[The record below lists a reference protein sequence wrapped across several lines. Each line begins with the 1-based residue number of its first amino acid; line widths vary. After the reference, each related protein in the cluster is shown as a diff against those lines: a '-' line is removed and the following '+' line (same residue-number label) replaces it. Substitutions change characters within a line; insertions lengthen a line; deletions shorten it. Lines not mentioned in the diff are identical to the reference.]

1 MLIDFAAITHQGKVR
16 KNNEDAY
23 LVNAMDGTE
32 PLVNQLQRISGLCR
46 MGLLAAVADGMG
58 GAAAGEIASRE
69 GLASVAMHLFGYWG
83 RFPASNAKEVDLVKA
98 LVGATKG
105 ASTSVLSYTDAERTA
120 RGMGSTLTATV
131 IWNGHVYFVQ
141 VGDSRAYIYRRG
153 ELVQITQDQTLV
165 NEMISSGMLTPEQAK
180 THPQRSM
187 ITQALGGPYP
197 LKAVV
202 GKVPLRRGDRLLLCS
217 DGLHGEVTDQQM
229 KYVLDHNYSTRHS
242 LELMLGMALDHGGRD
257 NVTILMLALDDPGL
271 PLPLP
276 GETVHAVTLP
286 LEPDQP
292 KEKLLSRLGHIFT
305 SKT

>member
-1 MLIDFAAITHQGKVR
+1 MLIDFAAITHLGKVR

-69 GLASVAMHLFGYWG
+69 GLASVAVHLFGYWG
-83 RFPASNAKEVDLVKA
+83 RFTSMDAKESDLVRA
-98 LVGATKG
+98 LVGATRG
-105 ASTSVLSYTDAERTA
+105 ASSSVLSYTDAERTA

-131 IWNGHVYFVQ
+131 VWNGFVYFVQ
-141 VGDSRAYIYRRG
+141 VGDSRAYVYRRG
-153 ELVQITQDQTLV
+153 EIVQITEDQTLV
-165 NEMISSGMLTPEQAK
+165 SEMISSGLLTPEQAK

-197 LKAVV
+197 LKAVI
-202 GKVPLRRGDRLLLCS
+202 GKVALRRGDRLLLCT

-229 KYVLDHNYSTRHS
+229 KEVLDHNYSPRHS

-257 NVTILMLALDDPGL
+257 NVTILMLSLDDPGL
-271 PLPLP
+271 PLPVP
-276 GETVHAVTLP
+276 DEVVRVITLP

-292 KEKLLSRLGHIFT
+292 KEGLLSKLGHIFT